1 MTVDE
6 EIALLEDGM
15 RKLKIEFDMYFG
27 GGAKRAPF
35 DAQWRVEA
43 TIKRLEGSKMNF
55 TQRFKLNAMTQ
66 RYAMFSDMWRVKVKR
81 REEGTDG
88 PRGRRVDTVAPPPE
102 PVRPRPSQSAFKVQ
116 WQDPEQDHE

>member
-6 EIALLEDGM
+6 EIALLEDSM

-35 DAQWRVEA
+35 DAQWRVES

-66 RYAMFSDMWRVKVKR
+66 RYAMFSDMWRRKKERRGQETDGAPGR
-81 REEGTDG
+81 REGAEG
-88 PRGRRVDTVAPPPE
+88 PPP
-102 PVRPRPSQSAFKVQ
+102 PAALRPPPADSGF
-116 WQDPEQDHE
+116 H